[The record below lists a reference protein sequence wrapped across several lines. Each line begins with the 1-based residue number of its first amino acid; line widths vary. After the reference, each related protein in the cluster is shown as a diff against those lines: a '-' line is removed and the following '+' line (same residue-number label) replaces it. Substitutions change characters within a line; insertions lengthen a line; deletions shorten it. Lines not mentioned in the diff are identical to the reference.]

1 MDRRSRVSGSSSI
14 NSLAISKAMSRG
26 SDTNKDEGDEDE
38 DEDGKEGEDVPKNEV
53 VLPPAL
59 L

>member
-1 MDRRSRVSGSSSI
+1 MDRQSRVSGSSSI
-14 NSLAISKAMSRG
+14 NSLAISRARSSG
-26 SDTNKDEGDEDE
+26 SDTKNKDEDDDKVED
-38 DEDGKEGEDVPKNEV
+38 DKGGEDVPKNEG